1 MTKGRL
7 MTLAEVAAILNCSTK
22 LVKNLIRDGQI
33 PCIRLGREPKG
44 RIDARQYMVQE
55 GDVQAFIDR
64 NKKMRVVI
72 V

>member
-7 MTLAEVAAILNCSTK
+7 MTLSEVAEILNCSTK
-22 LVKNLIRDGQI
+22 LVKNLIRDGQM
-33 PCIRLGREPKG
+33 PCVRLGREPKG
-44 RIDARQYMVQE
+44 RIDARMYMVQE

-64 NKKMRVVI
+64 NKKLRVVI

>member
-7 MTLAEVAAILNCSTK
+7 MTLSEVAEILNCSTK
-22 LVKNLIRDGQI
+22 LVKNLIRDGQL

-44 RIDARQYMVQE
+44 MIDARQYMVQE
-55 GDVQAFIDR
+55 GDVQAFIDQ
-64 NKKMRVVI
+64 NKRRRVVI

>member
-1 MTKGRL
+1 MSKL
-7 MTLAEVAAILNCSTK
+7 LTLAEVASILNCSTK
-22 LVKNLIRDGQI
+22 LVKNLIRDGQL
-33 PCIRLGREPKG
+33 PCLRLGREPKG
-44 RIDARQYMVQE
+44 RIDTRQYMVQE